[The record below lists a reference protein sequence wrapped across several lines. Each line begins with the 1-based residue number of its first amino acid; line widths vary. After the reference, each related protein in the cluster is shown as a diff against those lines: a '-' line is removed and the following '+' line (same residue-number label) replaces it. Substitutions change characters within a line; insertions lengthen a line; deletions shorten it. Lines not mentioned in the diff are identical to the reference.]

1 MGRRCGA
8 VTFGIVALLIAWA
21 MARLFVHGPGY
32 TDSFYH
38 LNVANSLL
46 AGDGFVDHYLWTYV
60 DAPERLPAPSHRYWM
75 PLASVLAAVGMA
87 LAAAPDSFQAAQ
99 FLFILATAGAGAVAY
114 LLALMLGGA
123 RRHAWVA
130 GLLTVMGATSRRV
143 GVRLIPSPP
152 MPFLG
157 RSACC

>member
-1 MGRRCGA
+1 MPA
-8 VTFGIVALLIAWA
+8 TA
-21 MARLFVHGPGY
+21 
-32 TDSFYH
+32 S
-38 LNVANSLL
+38 
-46 AGDGFVDHYLWTYV
+46 WTYV
-60 DAPERLPAPSHRYWM
+60 DAPESVPAPSYRYWM
-75 PLASVLAAVGMA
+75 PLTSVLAAVGMA
-87 LAAAPDSFQAAQ
+87 LTAGPDSFQTAQ
-99 FLFILATAGAGAVAY
+99 FLFILATAGAVAY